1 MPCSENSYSRMTTA
15 LLATRMAD
23 MQAGNSVSLKVQQTL
38 IFPLTIWLNV
48 GEVGL
53 KAHFCYNSLYTHFHV
68 TDINRYKYFREG
80 VDLKNRLTNQIKS
93 SFTSMF
99 QSEHLFPISSL
110 ILTFFAMIMNC
121 VLF

>member
-80 VDLKNRLTNQIKS
+80 VDLKNRLTKLSVQVKFHACYPNLS
-93 SFTSMF
+93 TSYSVHTL
-99 QSEHLFPISSL
+99 Q
-110 ILTFFAMIMNC
+110 
-121 VLF
+121 